1 MSTIHLEIDDRFVQ
15 ALVAALC
22 EQLGLTL
29 TPGSERAKLSIR
41 GESSQ
46 VDALI
51 ARQNHLLPMLD
62 DQLMTVAQNFIREHT
77 GFEIRRSPR

>member
-41 GESSQ
+41 G
-46 VDALI
+46 
-51 ARQNHLLPMLD
+51 
-62 DQLMTVAQNFIREHT
+62 
-77 GFEIRRSPR
+77 